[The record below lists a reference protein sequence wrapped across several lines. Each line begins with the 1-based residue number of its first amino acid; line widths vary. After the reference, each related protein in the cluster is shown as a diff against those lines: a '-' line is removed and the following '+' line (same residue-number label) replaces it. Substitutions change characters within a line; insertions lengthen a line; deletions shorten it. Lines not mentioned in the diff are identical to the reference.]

1 MLTQTIKTTLTQKK
15 LSDIIFR
22 AEEEGREIQF
32 EIYEEDGTTLVDLTG
47 ITLKF
52 IMLKPD
58 GNVVYK
64 TCNNGTLTQTAQMTT
79 AKGTGFYC
87 IRLSADDVLIYSAG
101 GRVLI
106 DDHVVEDENL
116 ESISEVDGL
125 VFPDDFLTTESGV
138 AVIDDTHQN
147 YTETWSSEKIAQEAA
162 GIAGGLIAD
171 NQIALDHTW
180 SSEKINTELNAKV
193 EIDDETIMST
203 DTWSSAKIADE
214 LAEKAEIDD
223 TDESVTTTWS
233 SDKIAQE
240 IASASPTV
248 SDDYTLTEQ
257 QIGTWLGT
265 TMYRR
270 VVEVSGVKQPGSYY
284 TLFSDNTINLI
295 KYEGIVQNG
304 YWTGAGCMLNSYYNA
319 SNYCGCSYYS
329 NDGARID
336 WYNNLGTAVS
346 KIYLII
352 YYTKK

>member
-1 MLTQTIKTTLTQKK
+1 MLTQTIKTTMTQKK

-22 AEEEGREIQF
+22 SEEVGREIQF
-32 EIYEEDGTTLVDLTG
+32 DIYEEDGETLVDLTG
-47 ITLKF
+47 ITMRF

-58 GNVVYK
+58 GNVVYA
-64 TCNNGTLTQTAQMTT
+64 TCSNGTLTQTAQMTT

-87 IRLSADDVLIYSAG
+87 LRLSTDDVLIYSAG

-106 DDHVVEDENL
+106 DDHVVANENL
-116 ESISEVDGL
+116 NSISEVDGL
-125 VFPDDFLTTESGV
+125 VFPDDFLTTDSGV

-147 YTETWSSEKIAQEAA
+147 YTETWSSEKIAQYA
-162 GIAGGLIAD
+162 GVMADRLIAD

-180 SSEKINTELNAKV
+180 SSDKINSELTDKA
-193 EIDDETIMST
+193 EIDDETTGST
-203 DTWSSAKIADE
+203 DTWSSSKISDE

-223 TDESVTTTWS
+223 TDQSATTTWS

-240 IASASPTV
+240 IASASPTI

-257 QIGTWLGT
+257 QIGTWLGV

-270 VVEVSGVKQPGSYY
+270 VIEISGVKQPGSYY
-284 TLFSDNTINLI
+284 TLLNDATINLI

-304 YWTGAGCMLNSYYNA
+304 YWTGAGCMLNSYYNS
-319 SNYCGCSYYS
+319 SNYCGCAYSS

-336 WYNNLGTAVS
+336 WYNNLGTAIS